1 MLGKNQIIKYLQQ
14 NSLFIIIV
22 SLKKEHFH
30 RNLGIFVLF
39 LKLLE
44 TDVAERKKR
53 SGSEQPL
60 NLHTQQDQ

>member
-14 NSLFIIIV
+14 DSLFIIIV